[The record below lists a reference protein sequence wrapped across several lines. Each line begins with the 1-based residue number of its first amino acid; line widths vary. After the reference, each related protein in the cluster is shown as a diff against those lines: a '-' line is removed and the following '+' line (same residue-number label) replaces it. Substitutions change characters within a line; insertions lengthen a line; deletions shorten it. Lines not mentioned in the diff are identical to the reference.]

1 MGYTGEDVHRTVKFG
16 MSAATADFALCY
28 AVSGA
33 FLGLSEIMETG
44 MNLAMESVDWENI
57 EMVLYFA
64 LSVSKF
70 LITCP
75 GDPLSLQ
82 FLAEQELVNTW
93 IPRLR
98 TYALTYIAT
107 YLQHLQ
113 QQQEPFQLYV
123 SAQSKGM
130 PDRIPEHLRKVPG
143 SILSNPKL
151 AEVKFGS
158 FSSVE
163 EQQKPPNVVLISAIL
178 IGLPYRL
185 LQEAFDIMVERKVLD
200 ENQASTIVIERE
212 ARRLY
217 ALRVWG
223 AQRMEID
230 ATVGEGSSIEKA

>member
-1 MGYTGEDVHRTVKFG
+1 TGEDVHRTVKFG

-44 MNLAMESVDWENI
+44 MNLAMEFVDWENI

-123 SAQSKGM
+123 SAQSK
-130 PDRIPEHLRKVPG
+130 
-143 SILSNPKL
+143 
-151 AEVKFGS
+151 
-158 FSSVE
+158 
-163 EQQKPPNVVLISAIL
+163 
-178 IGLPYRL
+178 
-185 LQEAFDIMVERKVLD
+185 
-200 ENQASTIVIERE
+200 
-212 ARRLY
+212 
-217 ALRVWG
+217 
-223 AQRMEID
+223 
-230 ATVGEGSSIEKA
+230 